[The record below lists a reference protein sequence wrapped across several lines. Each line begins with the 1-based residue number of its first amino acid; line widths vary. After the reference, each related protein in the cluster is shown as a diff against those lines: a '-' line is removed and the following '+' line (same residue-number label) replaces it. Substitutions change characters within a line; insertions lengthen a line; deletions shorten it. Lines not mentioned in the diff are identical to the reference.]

1 MVDKGSKR
9 WHATAV
15 GYFLGKKPYFPH
27 LEAFAKSN
35 WKGLQRV
42 SATTNGFYFF
52 QFQTMA
58 YMEEIIEEGPWLFQG
73 QPIVL
78 QAWEQGLSLR
88 RQKHSQIPVWIRIR
102 HLPMEYWTVDGL
114 SAVASGVGIPLYTD
128 KITQSCSRLD
138 FARVCVMIK
147 FHSKLPKHLVIISP
161 ILSEG
166 KEVPIKVDIDYEWLP
181 QRCMQCFS
189 LGHSDP
195 NCPEKKVRKASVP
208 VSVYV
213 QKPKSTPVDIDSPYG
228 PELASDKMM
237 GTALERTHPTDS
249 SPPEQSR
256 ATSTAKGKELVV
268 YNPFEILGDES
279 SDLLLQAHS
288 ASARS
293 GPILSSPRRNPHDK
307 GCGVE
312 CTWAQQC
319 SSSKCSRSTS
329 S

>member
-1 MVDKGSKR
+1 MEKLESLKQQWHRRFPDPAELHTAKRRFFPRLPARVNFLPRRSITPPREDPQPAEREDPPIPPAPSPEDQAAAGIETEGNLGNSCNQDFFVGNVKINMTSSDSIADAFLNSTRKTLRFIPPTLQKEEILIRPTSEMVDKGSKR

-166 KEVPIKVDIDYEWLP
+166 K
-181 QRCMQCFS
+181 RCP
-189 LGHSDP
+189 L
-195 NCPEKKVRKASVP
+195 RL
-208 VSVYV
+208 
-213 QKPKSTPVDIDSPYG
+213 I
-228 PELASDKMM
+228 
-237 GTALERTHPTDS
+237 
-249 SPPEQSR
+249 
-256 ATSTAKGKELVV
+256 
-268 YNPFEILGDES
+268 
-279 SDLLLQAHS
+279 
-288 ASARS
+288 
-293 GPILSSPRRNPHDK
+293 
-307 GCGVE
+307 
-312 CTWAQQC
+312 
-319 SSSKCSRSTS
+319 
-329 S
+329 